1 MFSQFQAHY
10 PTGSLIA
17 ELVQIHEGYYIVKAT
32 VQVGG
37 VTLATGLS
45 AASTIE
51 QAEDRARFRALAV
64 LGIEPALEEHS
75 QAHLLEQSSGDRRLP
90 QSPDA
95 AFEDSELS
103 KWSLPAAESR
113 SPADGSSTA
122 PAANQQ
128 QRQLSPDLD
137 LEYAAGPLPSQETA
151 PRSHS
156 PSPQA
161 NGRSKLPTSSSEFPA
176 ADLFTATAN
185 PGPTEGKAPQQPLE
199 PPPTTPLD
207 LSDIIAQTSVELKRL
222 GWTNA
227 QGRTHLQQTYGKRSR
242 QQLTDEE
249 LLDFLNYLQSQ
260 PSEAEPSF

>member
-45 AASTIE
+45 AATTIE
-51 QAEDRARFRALAV
+51 QAEDRARLRALAV

-75 QAHLLEQSSGDRRLP
+75 QAHLLEQSSSNHRLP
-90 QSPDA
+90 QSPEA

-103 KWSLPAAESR
+103 KWSLPAADRPAADVTPAPAYPTANRQQRESR
-113 SPADGSSTA
+113 
-122 PAANQQ
+122 
-128 QRQLSPDLD
+128 PDLD
-137 LEYAAGPLPSQETA
+137 LEYAASPPEETALPS
-151 PRSHS
+151 RS
-156 PSPQA
+156 PSSA
-161 NGRSKLPTSSSEFPA
+161 NGRSQPTAIEFPA
-176 ADLFTATAN
+176 ADLFTATAS
-185 PGPTEGKAPQQPLE
+185 PVQMPEKKQASEPQPAA
-199 PPPTTPLD
+199 PLD

-222 GWTNA
+222 GWTNS

-260 PSEAEPSF
+260 PSETEPSF

>member
-10 PTGSLIA
+10 PTGSLSA

-45 AASTIE
+45 AAATIE
-51 QAEDRARFRALAV
+51 QAEDRARLRALAV

-75 QAHLLEQSSGDRRLP
+75 QAHLLEQSSDDHRLP
-90 QSPDA
+90 QSPNA

-103 KWSLPAAESR
+103 KWSLPAADAR
-113 SPADGSSTA
+113 PAAGANPA
-122 PAANQQ
+122 PAYLTVNRQ
-128 QRQLSPDLD
+128 QREPQPDLD
-137 LEYAAGPLPSQETA
+137 LEYAASSSEEAALPT
-151 PRSHS
+151 RS

-185 PGPTEGKAPQQPLE
+185 PGASEGKTLQQPSE
-199 PPPTTPLD
+199 PPPAAPLD

-260 PSEAEPSF
+260 PSETEPSF

>member
-17 ELVQIHEGYYIVKAT
+17 ELVQIHDGYYIVKAT

-45 AASTIE
+45 AATTIE
-51 QAEDRARFRALAV
+51 QAEDRARLRALAV

-75 QAHLLEQSSGDRRLP
+75 QAHLLEQPSSDNRLP
-90 QSPDA
+90 QSPEA
-95 AFEDSELS
+95 AFADSELS

-113 SPADGSSTA
+113 SPTETSPTY
-122 PAANQQ
+122 PAAKRQ
-128 QRQLSPDLD
+128 QREPRPDLD
-137 LEYAAGPLPSQETA
+137 LEYAASPSKETA
-151 PRSHS
+151 PPAHS
-156 PSPQA
+156 PSPSA
-161 NGRSKLPTSSSEFPA
+161 NGRSQPLAPEFPA
-176 ADLFTATAN
+176 ADLFAATAN
-185 PGPTEGKAPQQPLE
+185 PVPAPQGKTAQPPSE
-199 PPPTTPLD
+199 TQPPSPLD

-260 PSEAEPSF
+260 PSETEPSF